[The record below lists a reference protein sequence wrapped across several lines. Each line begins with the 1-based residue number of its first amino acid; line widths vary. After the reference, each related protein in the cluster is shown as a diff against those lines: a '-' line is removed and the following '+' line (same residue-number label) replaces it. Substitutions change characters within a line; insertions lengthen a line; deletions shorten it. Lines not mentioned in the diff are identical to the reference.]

1 MEQKRSVY
9 MDHAA
14 TTPTRPE
21 VVEAMLP
28 YFTERFGNPSS
39 LYAVAREAKEAVEE
53 ARGRVAAAIG
63 AKPEEVFFTSGGT
76 EADNWAFK
84 GVATANRKKGD
95 HIITSAIEHHAVI
108 HTCQSL
114 EKQGWRVTYLPVDE
128 FGRVDPGVVE
138 EAITDKTVL

>member
-1 MEQKRSVY
+1 MTDRKPRLVY

-76 EADNWAFK
+76 EADNWA
-84 GVATANRKKGD
+84 
-95 HIITSAIEHHAVI
+95 
-108 HTCQSL
+108 
-114 EKQGWRVTYLPVDE
+114 
-128 FGRVDPGVVE
+128 
-138 EAITDKTVL
+138 